1 MAAGGVAVCS
11 LMESHRRGDMKT
23 AIFGGT
29 FNPVHNGHLHL
40 AVSVCSE
47 LRYEKVIFVPA
58 NLSPHKEANGL
69 ISGLHRLSMVQRA
82 IADYSFL
89 SVDDCELDRGGVSY
103 TIDTV
108 RYLGSTYGRL
118 GVIIGDD
125 LVADYSSWRQAP
137 EIALE
142 ADLILGRR
150 KDGLA
155 SLRFPHRVVS
165 NVRLPISS
173 KLIRERLRARQAVD
187 YLIPAPVLNNIAEH
201 GLYGSG

>member
-1 MAAGGVAVCS
+1 MVRS
-11 LMESHRRGDMKT
+11 LVELRGRGSVKT

-40 AVSVCSE
+40 AISVCAE
-47 LRYEKVIFVPA
+47 LRYDNVIFVPA
-58 NLSPHKEANGL
+58 NLSPHKEADDL
-69 ISGLHRLSMVQRA
+69 IANLHRLTMIRRA

-89 SVDDCELDRGGVSY
+89 SVDECELDRGGVSY

-125 LVADYSSWRQAP
+125 LVADYSSWRQAS
-137 EIALE
+137 ELALE

-150 KDGLA
+150 KDNSAL
-155 SLRFPHRVVS
+155 LPFPHQGVS

-173 KLIRERLRARQAVD
+173 QLIRERLRTGQAVD
-187 YLIPAPVLNNIAEH
+187 YLIPSPVLSYIMEH
-201 GLYGSG
+201 GLYQDR

>member
-1 MAAGGVAVCS
+1 MIRSRVE
-11 LMESHRRGDMKT
+11 LRGRGSVKT

-40 AVSVCSE
+40 AVSVCAE
-47 LRYEKVIFVPA
+47 LGYDKVIFVPA
-58 NLSPHKEANGL
+58 NLSPHKEADDL
-69 ISGLHRLSMVQRA
+69 IANLHRLTMVRRA

-89 SVDDCELDRGGVSY
+89 SVDECELDRGGVSY
-103 TIDTV
+103 TIDTI

-125 LVADYSSWRQAP
+125 LVADYSSWRQASAL
-137 EIALE
+137 ALE

-150 KDGLA
+150 KDDSA
-155 SLRFPHRVVS
+155 SLPFPHQGVS

-173 KLIRERLRARQAVD
+173 QLIRERLRTGQAVD
-187 YLIPAPVLNNIAEH
+187 YLIPSPVLSYIVEN
-201 GLYGSG
+201 GLYQDR